1 MSPIDQSRKAPQF
14 QMPYSFDQQSGI
26 PAGRAMPVPFGS
38 LVDVEPTV
46 LLASEDAPSSVLPLF
61 EDVLLELVSV
71 GLLSRTILVLT
82 SQHSL
87 EAVLLDPEPV
97 PVPCA
102 VAVSAAAKRAAP
114 VITARQ
120 TLPIMFPP
128 SLNPNKSQCGLSNSV
143 PLNSHSPARAMF
155 FGSPASEGNRPRFAL
170 KLTKEHELALTIGCS
185 RISQPRAIGGDCS
198 LRFLIFDR
206 PKKLLA
212 HQLSCIANSR
222 FGNQI
227 CLRSLP
233 QTKPRE
239 RIGKCRPMTRGPKR
253 CGSSLKD
260 AIPPFW

>member
-1 MSPIDQSRKAPQF
+1 
-14 QMPYSFDQQSGI
+14 
-26 PAGRAMPVPFGS
+26 MPVPFGS

-61 EDVLLELVSV
+61 EDVLLELVSA

-87 EAVLLDPEPV
+87 EAVPLDPEPV

-143 PLNSHSPARAMF
+143 PLDSHSPARAMF
-155 FGSPASEGNRPRFAL
+155 FGSPALRGES
-170 KLTKEHELALTIGCS
+170 
-185 RISQPRAIGGDCS
+185 SQVRTQAHQGARARAYHWVQPDQPAASDWRRLLPS
-198 LRFLIFDR
+198 LSHFRS
-206 PKKLLA
+206 PKKVAGSPAELHRKLPFREPNLPA
-212 HQLSCIANSR
+212 VIAP
-222 FGNQI
+222 NQ
-227 CLRSLP
+227 
-233 QTKPRE
+233 T
-239 RIGKCRPMTRGPKR
+239 T
-253 CGSSLKD
+253 
-260 AIPPFW
+260 